1 MNKTFIIGNLTR
13 DPELR
18 SVNGRDGQVSVCD
31 FTVAVNRRNG
41 GNGNNGQP
49 EADFFRVTVWR
60 GLADV
65 CKQYLAKG
73 RKVSVVGPVSCRTYV
88 GNDGVTR
95 ASLEIQA
102 DDVEFLTPRQDGQ
115 QTNQGGA
122 PAYQNAQPQYQH
134 QQPQYQNPQP
144 QYQAPPAYQAAPA
157 QQPPRQQLDPRS
169 GYPIVEEEE
178 LPF

>member
-1 MNKTFIIGNLTR
+1 MNKSHIIGNLTR

-18 SVNGRDGQVSVCD
+18 SVNGRDGPVSVCD

-49 EADFFRVTVWR
+49 DADFFRVTAWR

-65 CKQYLAKG
+65 CAQYLAKG
-73 RKVSVVGPVSCRTYV
+73 RKVAVVGPVSASAYI
-88 GNDGVTR
+88 GNDGTAR

-102 DDVEFLTPRQDGQ
+102 DDVEFLTPKDQ
-115 QTNQGGA
+115 QPAQGGYTPQQSA
-122 PAYQNAQPQYQH
+122 AAQRPAAS
-134 QQPQYQNPQP
+134 QQPAN
-144 QYQAPPAYQAAPA
+144 
-157 QQPPRQQLDPRS
+157 QQQRIDPKS
-169 GYPIVEEEE
+169 GFVQVEEED

>member
-1 MNKTFIIGNLTR
+1 MNKVFIIGNLTR

-18 SVNGRDGQVSVCD
+18 TVNGQDGPASVCD
-31 FTVAVNRRNG
+31 FTVAVNRRG
-41 GNGNNGQP
+41 GNNGQN
-49 EADFFRVTVWR
+49 EADYFRVTAWR
-60 GLADV
+60 GLADN
-65 CKQYLAKG
+65 CKKYLAKG
-73 RKVSVVGPVSCRTYV
+73 RKVSVVGPVSCRTYT

-95 ASLEIQA
+95 ASLEVKA
-102 DDVEFLTPRQDGQ
+102 DEVEFLTPRQDGQ
-115 QTNQGGA
+115 QQGGA

-157 QQPPRQQLDPRS
+157 QQPPRQQVDPRS
-169 GYPIVEEEE
+169 GYPIIDDEE

>member
-1 MNKTFIIGNLTR
+1 MNKAFIIGNLTR

-18 SVNGRDGQVSVCD
+18 SVNGRDGPVSVCD

-41 GNGNNGQP
+41 GSNGQQ
-49 EADFFRVTVWR
+49 EADFFKVTAWR

-73 RKVSVVGPVSCRTYV
+73 RKVAVVGPASASAYM
-88 GNDGVTR
+88 GNDGQPR

-102 DDVEFLTPRQDGQ
+102 DDVEFLTPKDQ
-115 QTNQGGA
+115 QPSQGGYA
-122 PAYQNAQPQYQH
+122 TQQNAAAQRPAAPQQPAYQ
-134 QQPQYQNPQP
+134 QQ
-144 QYQAPPAYQAAPA
+144 
-157 QQPPRQQLDPRS
+157 RIDPKS
-169 GYPIVEEEE
+169 GFVQVEEEE

>member
-18 SVNGRDGQVSVCD
+18 SVNGRDGPVSVCD

-41 GNGNNGQP
+41 GNSNNGQP
-49 EADFFRVTVWR
+49 DADFFRVTVWR

-102 DDVEFLTPRQDGQ
+102 DDVEFLTPKDQ
-115 QTNQGGA
+115 QPAQGGA
-122 PAYQNAQPQYQH
+122 PAYQNAQPQYQ
-134 QQPQYQNPQP
+134 N
-144 QYQAPPAYQAAPA
+144 APPAHQNAPA
-157 QQPPRQQLDPRS
+157 QQRVDQQS
-169 GYPIVEEEE
+169 GFVQVEDEE